1 MKRLTA
7 HTQKIL
13 LKIFLDLQPTSRTEG
28 GYIIVVVAGMVVAMS
43 AMLLTG
49 ELVSRVDNNSTKAS
63 GNSAAGFYAAEAGLN
78 LRAKAIRSKFEGYNI
93 PSGTSPSSGSACR
106 NSSGIGE
113 GGSGDFACDNSLDI
127 QDYLYPNDSTK
138 RIPVST
144 YVIDANLK
152 DAYGVP
158 QPTFIDKI
166 ETGEPFAGL
175 SAQEYRYDVGSSAF
189 DKANNPTAF
198 LGIRFKSRLVPLFQ
212 FALFYEQDLDFQIP
226 PTMQMSGPIHTN
238 SNLYLDAANSYTLSI
253 GSATATNSKITTAG
267 SLFRGARL
275 SNVCNGTVSIF
286 DPSPSPGSMRNLDC
300 GSSRKQYVQSEVDSW
315 DKQIE
320 IGIPRLTLPPISEF
334 EAAPGRKYWDS
345 ADLRIVLKLNS
356 SEQPTGIEVQT
367 ASGSADVAATNSLL
381 GNTCAPTT
389 TALRTSEAVAQ
400 TALGVTN
407 SSTTLTNFPVGSILQ
422 IEPSGTSSYVNNSAV
437 DNDANVVSNSASDT
451 LTIRKQLLGAPT
463 NPATF
468 PIGAVVRK
476 ATVWTSDTFW
486 NYREKVNTAS
496 PSRNDA
502 KQIRMLNVDMEAL
515 MTCAGT
521 LMGKTIDDTSD
532 GGLVWFFTVKG
543 PNSSNDVTT
552 GGTPNRYGIRL
563 YKGQKL
569 ASTNTSHPNIKGL
582 SVISDQ
588 AVYIR
593 GDYNSNNKKPAAV
606 MADTINVLS
615 NSWSLDDSASRTYVG
630 GAQDTATPVYISTFN
645 NSSGYNTGP
654 GRPASD
660 TTINAAFLSG
670 IDLSGG
676 GVNNYP
682 RLHEDWRD
690 IRSNTFSRTL
700 TYRGSMVS
708 LGLPK
713 RVNAPFC
720 GSGSTNRDC
729 NIYNPPT
736 RNWDYDKDFNIASNL
751 PPLTPRF
758 VYLRQ
763 ERFSREYNRTSYISQ
778 PLFPFASL
786 FLPTSKMLFNF

>member
-1 MKRLTA
+1 MKRLVLHSQRTLF
-7 HTQKIL
+7 KL
-13 LKIFLDLQPTSRTEG
+13 LLHLQPAPRSEG
-28 GYIIVVVAGMVVAMS
+28 GYIIVVVAGMIVAMS

-78 LRAKAIRSKFEGYNI
+78 LRARSIRSKFEGYNI

-106 NSSGIGE
+106 NSSGIGQ

-127 QDYLYPNDSTK
+127 QDYLYPNDSSK

-144 YVIDANLK
+144 YVIDANEK
-152 DAYGVP
+152 VNGVP
-158 QPTFIDKI
+158 IPTFIPKI
-166 ETGEPFAGL
+166 EDGEPFAGL
-175 SAQEYRYDVGSSAF
+175 SAQEYRYDVGSTAF
-189 DKANNPTAF
+189 DRANYPTAF

-226 PTMQMSGPIHTN
+226 PDMQMSGPIHTN
-238 SNLYLDAANSYTLSI
+238 SNLYLDSANNNTLSI
-253 GSATATNSKITTAG
+253 GSALASNSKITTVG
-267 SLFRGARL
+267 SLFRGARIDAT
-275 SNVCNGTVSIF
+275 CNGTVSIF
-286 DPSPSPGSMRNLDC
+286 DPKPVPGSMRNLDC
-300 GSSRKQYVQSEVDSW
+300 GSGRKQYVQSEVSNW
-315 DKQIE
+315 DGQIQ
-320 IGIPRLTLPPISEF
+320 IGIPRLTLPSISEF
-334 EAAPGRKYWDS
+334 EALPGRQYWDK
-345 ADLRIVLKLNS
+345 ADLRIVLKLDNS
-356 SEQPTGIEVQT
+356 ERPTGIEVQT
-367 ASGSADVAATNSLL
+367 ASGATDTTATNQLL

-389 TALRTSEAVAQ
+389 TALLGSANT
-400 TALGVTN
+400 TATTLSVTN
-407 SSTTLTNFPVGSILQ
+407 LSSTPTNFPTGSVLQ
-422 IEPSGTSSYVNNSAV
+422 LEPSGTSTYVNNTGV
-437 DNDANVVSNSASDT
+437 DNDANVVTSALANSIS
-451 LTIRKQLLGAPT
+451 IRKQLGGAPT

-476 ATVWTSDTFW
+476 ATAWTSDTFW

-496 PSRNDA
+496 PTRNDA
-502 KQIRMLNVDMEAL
+502 KQIRMLNVDMQAL

-521 LMGKTIDDTSD
+521 LMGKTLDETSD

-543 PNSSNDVTT
+543 PNSSNDVTA

-563 YKGQKL
+563 YNGATL
-569 ASTNTSHPNIKGL
+569 ASTNSSHPAIKGL

-588 AVYIR
+588 AIYIR
-593 GDYNSNNKKPAAV
+593 GDYNSVNKKPAAV

-615 NSWSLDDSASRTYVG
+615 NSWSLDDSYSRVYSSGVQNT
-630 GAQDTATPVYISTFN
+630 TTPVYISTQN
-645 NSSGYNTGP
+645 NSSGYNTAP
-654 GRPASD
+654 GRPASN

-690 IRSNTFSRTL
+690 TQAGTFTRTL

-729 NIYNPPT
+729 NIYNPPN
-736 RNWDYDKDFNIASNL
+736 RNWDYDTDFNVASNL

-763 ERFSREYNRTSYISQ
+763 ERFSREYNRTSYIPQ

-786 FLPTSKMLFNF
+786 LLPTSKMLFNF